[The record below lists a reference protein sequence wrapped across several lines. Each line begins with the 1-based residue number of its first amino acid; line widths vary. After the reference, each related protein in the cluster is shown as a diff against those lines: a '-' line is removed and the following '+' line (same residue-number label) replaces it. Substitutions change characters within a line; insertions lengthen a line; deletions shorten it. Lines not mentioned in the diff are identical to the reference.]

1 MPRFGETA
9 DKYDK
14 RRGDESDVWIKGFRE
29 GETRVRLLE
38 PTSKWIT
45 YREHYAGEIK
55 KFVPCSE
62 DADCPACSSPQEKT
76 RTRSRKYAVNTLD
89 GDGRHGVHKI
99 NSRLYRV
106 LKGREE
112 RLTTINDRDYTVV
125 RSGAGLDTI
134 YDLEPGEKY
143 TIDIDFDMHPI
154 GELLEGAFDAAV
166 AAFNGDDLE
175 DDADEEPAAKPA
187 TKKAGPS
194 RIKAPA
200 PAQDDNPLP
209 DEEEPAPKPIARKAA
224 PAKKAAAK
232 PAAKKA
238 EPEEEF
244 VEDGE
249 EETPAADADT
259 IDFNEMSTKEIKA
272 WLDEQ
277 GIVYKAADP
286 RSRLIAYADGY
297 EF

>member
-14 RRGDESDVWIKGFRE
+14 RRGDENDVWIKGFRE

-38 PTSKWIT
+38 PTSSWIT
-45 YREHYAGEIK
+45 YREHYASEIK

-62 DADCPACSSPQEKT
+62 DADCPSCQSVHEKT
-76 RTRSRKYAVNTLD
+76 RNRSRKYATNTLD

-99 NSRLYRV
+99 NSRLYRL

-112 RLTTINDRDYTVV
+112 RLGTLADRDYTVV
-125 RSGAGLDTI
+125 RSGQGLDTI

-143 TIDIDFDMHPI
+143 IIEIDFDMHEI
-154 GELLEGAFDAAV
+154 GPLLEAAFDDSVRAY
-166 AAFNGDDLE
+166 NGDDAEE
-175 DDADEEPAAKPA
+175 DEAEDKPVA
-187 TKKAGPS
+187 KKA
-194 RIKAPA
+194 A
-200 PAQDDNPLP
+200 PAQRVRAAEDA
-209 DEEEPAPKPIARKAA
+209 EEEPARITPAAKKTTPAPAKKA

-232 PAAKKA
+232 A
-238 EPEEEF
+238 EPEPEA
-244 VEDGE
+244 E
-249 EETPAADADT
+249 EEEAVEEEVGTPDADSV
-259 IDFNEMSTKEIKA
+259 DFNEMSTKEIKT

-277 GIVYKAADP
+277 GLTYKSSDP
-286 RSRLIAYADGY
+286 RSRLIAMAEGY